1 MPLIRYRV
9 LRLNIYKLYVT
20 LIPQNKLNFIS
31 KLLKISELLHFLHDF
46 GLLHITFNQK
56 DSQIIFKNI
65 LELF

>member
-9 LRLNIYKLYVT
+9 LRLNLVYVT
-20 LIPQNKLNFIS
+20 LKPQNKLNFIS
-31 KLLKISELLHFLHDF
+31 KLLNFSELLHFLHDF
-46 GLLHITFNQK
+46 RLLHITFHQK